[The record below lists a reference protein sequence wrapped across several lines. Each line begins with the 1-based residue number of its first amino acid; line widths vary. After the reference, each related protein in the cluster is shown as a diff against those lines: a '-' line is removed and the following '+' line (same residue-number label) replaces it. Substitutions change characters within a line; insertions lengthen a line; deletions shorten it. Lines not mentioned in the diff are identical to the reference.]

1 MQYMPLDPFAA
12 REFFHL
18 AALRHV
24 SARLSG
30 RSWAL
35 KGGVCL
41 RLFHGSAR
49 LSEDMDLDVDPGVR
63 RATLENAVDQ
73 VLGSPALRADL
84 VRAGLTLSRVSK
96 PKQTETTQRW
106 KVELT
111 LSGEPVQTK
120 VEFSRRKAAP
130 QADSG
135 TPSPA
140 LLDRYGVMQF
150 AARYYGAGP
159 MALQK
164 AAALAAD
171 NRTAVRDLYD
181 LDLLWSRRT
190 AEVAAA
196 LAAADGALREAGA
209 EKAERFSWRDF
220 QGEVLPY
227 LDAEARG
234 GYDADAFARIKAA
247 VAARLRAAR

>member
-1 MQYMPLDPFAA
+1 MELEPFSA

-18 AALRHV
+18 LALRHL

-41 RLFHGSAR
+41 RLFHGSGR
-49 LSEDMDLDVDPGVR
+49 LSEDMDLDVDPGIR
-63 RATLENAVDQ
+63 RATLENGVDA

-84 VRAGLTLSRVSK
+84 VRGGLSLSRVSK

-111 LSGEPVQTK
+111 LSGEAVQTK
-120 VEFSRRKAAP
+120 VEFSRRRDVSPAASAP
-130 QADSG
+130 
-135 TPSPA
+135 PSPA

-150 AARYYGAGP
+150 AARHYGAAE
-159 MALQK
+159 MAVQK
-164 AAALAAD
+164 ASALAAD
-171 NRTAVRDLYD
+171 NRNAVRDLYD
-181 LDLLWSRRT
+181 LDLLWSRRP
-190 AEVAAA
+190 AEVDAA
-196 LAAADGALREAGA
+196 LRGASAALRESAA
-209 EKAERFSWRDF
+209 AKAESFSWKDF

-227 LDAEARG
+227 LEDSVRAAYSTDTFASLKKSVASRLRG
-234 GYDADAFARIKAA
+234 GGG
-247 VAARLRAAR
+247 